1 MLLLLKCKQWPSK
14 CHLLA
19 SGHTVVR
26 VQPYASL
33 PLPLPQHTWGL
44 LQTLGLLCSME
55 HLFDG
60 KEEFFLFSKKINTS
74 GFRGYSTIVV
84 FIIREWAIHN
94 NNNNINCT
102 NDN

>member
-1 MLLLLKCKQWPSK
+1 
-14 CHLLA
+14 
-19 SGHTVVR
+19 
-26 VQPYASL
+26 
-33 PLPLPQHTWGL
+33 
-44 LQTLGLLCSME
+44 ME

-60 KEEFFLFSKKINTS
+60 KEEFFLFSNKINTS